1 MKVGVVGCGFMGL
14 THLDAY
20 ANMPNVEVVGVV
32 DTRPD
37 AAAAAA
43 ELARATPYPSY
54 DEFVAAEEPD
64 LIDICLPTAYHRDLA
79 VRVAREGRHVILE
92 KPMTRLLEDADRI
105 IEAFSNSQG
114 RLFVAHVVR
123 FFPEYVQL
131 KGMIDAGRFG
141 EVGVVRTSRK
151 SPFLGG
157 WNDWYANWQASGGLV
172 VDMLVHDFDF
182 LRWSFGEV
190 ERVYAK
196 SLLGREYNRVDYALV
211 TLRFRNNVIA
221 HVEGHWGYPDP
232 FWYSIEVAG
241 TKALAS
247 VDSRKYAPARILVN
261 ERTRASGNGESP
273 GSSLGLNPYQLELE
287 HFVRCVET
295 GEEPVVSE
303 VDGYEALRISLAA
316 MESAVSRVP
325 ISLRGS

>member
-1 MKVGVVGCGFMGL
+1 MKVGVLGCGFMGL

-43 ELARATPYPSY
+43 ELATATPYPSY
-54 DEFVAAEEPD
+54 DEFTAAEEPD

-92 KPMTRLLEDADRI
+92 KPMARLLEDADRI

-131 KGMIDAGRFG
+131 KEMIDAGRFG

-151 SPFLGG
+151 APFIGG

-196 SLLGREYNRVDYALV
+196 SLVGREYNRVDYALV
-211 TLRFRNNVIA
+211 TLRFRNGVIA

-232 FWYSIEVAG
+232 FWYSVEVAG

-261 ERTRASGNGESP
+261 ERTIASGNGESP
-273 GSSLGLNPYQLELE
+273 GSSLGQNPYQLELE

-316 MESAVSRVP
+316 MESAMSRVP

>member
-1 MKVGVVGCGFMGL
+1 MSQATITGVI
-14 THLDAY
+14 
-20 ANMPNVEVVGVV
+20 NGVN
-32 DTRPD
+32 
-37 AAAAAA
+37 
-43 ELARATPYPSY
+43 
-54 DEFVAAEEPD
+54 
-64 LIDICLPTAYHRDLA
+64 
-79 VRVAREGRHVILE
+79 
-92 KPMTRLLEDADRI
+92 ADRM
-105 IEAFSNSQG
+105 G
-114 RLFVAHVVR
+114 
-123 FFPEYVQL
+123 
-131 KGMIDAGRFG
+131 GMIQTVQQNPNMATFQFRAKNQWMAGGHNRSTIQGFYG
-141 EVGVVRTSRK
+141 AGQEYTSRK
-151 SPFLGG
+151 APFVGG

-172 VDMLVHDFDF
+172 LDMLVHDFDF

-211 TLRFRNNVIA
+211 TLRFRNSVIA

-232 FWYSIEVAG
+232 FWYSVEVAG

-261 ERTRASGNGESP
+261 ERTIASGNGESP
-273 GSSLGLNPYQLELE
+273 GSSLGQNPYQLELE

-295 GEEPVVSE
+295 GEEPIVSE

-316 MESAVSRVP
+316 TESAMSRVP